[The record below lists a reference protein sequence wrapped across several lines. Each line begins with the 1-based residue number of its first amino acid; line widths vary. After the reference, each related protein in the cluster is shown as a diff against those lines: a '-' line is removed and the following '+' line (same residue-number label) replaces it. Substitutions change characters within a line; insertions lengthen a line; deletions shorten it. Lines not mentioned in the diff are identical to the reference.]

1 MTAWVAHA
9 SIHST
14 HRVDPEEMM
23 HLRQTLGTAPGIVMV
38 PVPGGV
44 SVRLPVLADRFSD
57 AYTAA
62 VTVLATEIL
71 PGLEPARLTDL
82 HIVAAGTRDL
92 PTGRRAS
99 GA

>member
-9 SIHST
+9 SIHSI
-14 HRVDPEEMM
+14 HRLDPEEVTR
-23 HLRQTLGTAPGIVMV
+23 LQRTLGTAPGIVMI

-44 SVRLPVLADRFSD
+44 SVRLPVVADRFSD

-71 PGLEPARLTDL
+71 PDLEPARLTDL
-82 HIVAAGTRDL
+82 HIVAEDTRDL
-92 PTGRRAS
+92 PTGQRAS